1 MKELE
6 LPTKDL
12 KTGTKA
18 IGSVASGTFEAFK
31 PFLKRALEKKVSNL
45 RKRLSK

>member
-12 KTGTKA
+12 KTGTKVV
-18 IGSVASGTFEAFK
+18 GKVASGTFEAVNHLL
-31 PFLKRALEKKVSNL
+31 PAHWSEKL
-45 RKRLSK
+45 QD